1 MKTGIIIL
9 AAGPSGRLGKP
20 KQLLE
25 INGKTL
31 VRRVSEI
38 ALSVNPNDV
47 MVITGA
53 QAEKVSASV
62 SDLNLS
68 IVHNE
73 EWEEG
78 MASSIRIGV
87 LELQRR
93 KADAALILL
102 CDQIKVDQVLIQNI
116 LEEIQKAEHSIVC
129 CRYGGRLG
137 TPAAFK
143 HAFFDRLLELK
154 GNRGAKQIIESS
166 ADKKIIEFPG
176 GELDID
182 QPADLNL
189 LSGNGLREGN

>member
-1 MKTGIIIL
+1 M
-9 AAGPSGRLGKP
+9 RLGKP

-31 VRRVSEI
+31 IRRICEM
-38 ALSVNPNDV
+38 ALSVQANDV
-47 MVITGA
+47 LVITGA
-53 QAEKVSASV
+53 QSEKISASIA
-62 SDLNLS
+62 DLPLT

-73 EWEEG
+73 DWEEG
-78 MASSIRIGV
+78 MASSIRAGI

-102 CDQIKVDQVLIQNI
+102 CDQIRVNQI
-116 LEEIQKAEHSIVC
+116 LLQHMINKIHETECTIVC

-137 TPAAFK
+137 TPAAFQQSL
-143 HAFFDRLLELK
+143 FERLLELK

-182 QPADLNL
+182 QPADLDL
-189 LSGNGLREGN
+189 LSGNGQKNGN